1 MDHIKYWQEHGKTEL
16 SHTAGG
22 NVKSYNNF
30 LSSLLPRFF
39 KFYVPCDSVILLFG
53 IWSRELLPCKYLC
66 ANFHRNFT
74 CNSQRLEAVHMPSHP
89 WMDKTNCGIHEML
102 FSQKEHTF
110 DKLQIYLLVNLALI
124 FFGKKEIM
132 CENALLYIVRI
143 QHWGSPRRDPL
154 ATTVKAFAVTFDWGG
169 KTHSE
174 CRQHNPKAWVLDWTK
189 RGKGHNISISSSQ
202 FPDRGYNVLVF
213 SISIACLPYHDG
225 FCLQTV
231 SQK

>member
-53 IWSRELLPCKYLC
+53 IWSRELLPCKHLC

-124 FFGKKEIM
+124 FFWKERDHVWKCTVIY
-132 CENALLYIVRI
+132 CDGYSIEDRLGDTLWPRLSRHLQWRLTEVVRPTLNVDSTI
-143 QHWGSPRRDPL
+143 LRPGSWIEQ
-154 ATTVKAFAVTFDWGG
+154 KGG
-169 KTHSE
+169 K
-174 CRQHNPKAWVLDWTK
+174 DI
-189 RGKGHNISISSSQ
+189 ISAFLALS
-202 FPDRGYNVLVF
+202 FP
-213 SISIACLPYHDG
+213 
-225 FCLQTV
+225 TV
-231 SQK
+231 DTMC